1 MVDLNFLN
9 SYISDLSSNPYLVPF
24 IISMLPI
31 VELRLAI
38 PYGILVQNLEWHNV
52 MLISSLGNYIA
63 AIMVFLFIKYLAE
76 YFMKY
81 KVFSLILN
89 WIFKRTRNKGSRIE
103 KYKLYGLILFVGI
116 PLPFTGAWTG
126 CIASYLFNISVKN
139 TLFGTFLGICMSG
152 LIVTTLTLIGKL
164 SF

>member
-1 MVDLNFLN
+1 MVDLNSLN
-9 SYISDLSSNPYLVPF
+9 SFISELSSNPYLVPF
-24 IISMLPI
+24 IISMLPV

-38 PYGILVQNLEWHNV
+38 PYGVLVQKLEWTNV
-52 MLISSLGNYIA
+52 MLISSLGNYLA
-63 AIMVFLFIKYLAE
+63 AILVFLFIKYLSE

-81 KVFSLILN
+81 KIFSLILD
-89 WIFKRTRNKGSRIE
+89 WIFKRTRKKGSRIE

-116 PLPFTGAWTG
+116 PLPLTGAWTG

-139 TLFGTFLGICMSG
+139 TLLGTFLGICMSA
-152 LIVTTLTLIGKL
+152 LIVTTLTLLGKL

>member
-38 PYGILVQNLEWHNV
+38 PYGILVQKLEWHNV

-63 AIMVFLFIKYLAE
+63 AIMVF
-76 YFMKY
+76 
-81 KVFSLILN
+81 
-89 WIFKRTRNKGSRIE
+89 
-103 KYKLYGLILFVGI
+103 
-116 PLPFTGAWTG
+116 
-126 CIASYLFNISVKN
+126 
-139 TLFGTFLGICMSG
+139 FL
-152 LIVTTLTLIGKL
+152 
-164 SF
+164 

>member
-9 SYISDLSSNPYLVPF
+9 TLISDLFSNPYMVPF

-31 VELRLAI
+31 VELRLGV
-38 PYGILVQNLEWHNV
+38 PYGILVQKLEWHKV
-52 MLISSLGNYIA
+52 MLVSSLGNYIA
-63 AIMVFLFIKYLAE
+63 AILVFIFIKYLSD
-76 YFMKY
+76 YLMKY
-81 KVFSLILN
+81 KIFNLILN
-89 WIFKRTRNKGSRIE
+89 WVFKRTRKKGSRIE

-139 TLFGTFLGICMSG
+139 TFLGIFLGICMSSS
-152 LIVTTLTLIGKL
+152 IVTALTLIGKL

>member
-1 MVDLNFLN
+1 LVDLNSLN
-9 SYISDLSSNPYLVPF
+9 SFISELSSNPYLVPF
-24 IISMLPI
+24 IISMLPV

-38 PYGILVQNLEWHNV
+38 PYGVLVQKLEWTNV
-52 MLISSLGNYIA
+52 MLISSLGNYLA
-63 AIMVFLFIKYLAE
+63 AILVFLFIKYLSE

-81 KVFSLILN
+81 KIFSLILD
-89 WIFKRTRNKGSRIE
+89 WIFKRTRKKGSRIE

-116 PLPFTGAWTG
+116 PLPLTGAWTG

-139 TLFGTFLGICMSG
+139 TLLGTFLGICMSA
-152 LIVTTLTLIGKL
+152 LIVTTLTLLGKL

>member
-1 MVDLNFLN
+1 
-9 SYISDLSSNPYLVPF
+9 
-24 IISMLPI
+24 MLPV

-38 PYGILVQNLEWHNV
+38 PYGVLVQKLEWTNV
-52 MLISSLGNYIA
+52 MLISSLGNYLA
-63 AIMVFLFIKYLAE
+63 AILVFLFIKYLSE

-81 KVFSLILN
+81 KIFSLILD
-89 WIFKRTRNKGSRIE
+89 WIFKRTRKKGSRIE

-116 PLPFTGAWTG
+116 PLPLTGAWTG

-139 TLFGTFLGICMSG
+139 TLLGTFLGICMSA
-152 LIVTTLTLIGKL
+152 LIVTTLTLLGKL